1 MRRNLVLI
9 AVFIALIIGGTLFLD
24 QWSRLR
30 PFSSDHLADHPEISL
45 LKADKAPDFSFSALR
60 KGTTENLS
68 SFRGKVVLLN
78 FWASWCAPCVIEFPK
93 LEALAETYPDNLVVL
108 AISADT
114 DRAEIEKFL
123 HRIKYQDRENMLI
136 IHDENRKIS
145 QDLFQTIKFPETII
159 IDPAG
164 RMVRKV
170 VGDTDWTG
178 DEMKAYLSDL
188 AQKKSIPYPLP

>member
-1 MRRNLVLI
+1 MRRNLILI
-9 AVFIALIIGGTLFLD
+9 AIVTALIAGGTLLFD
-24 QWSRLR
+24 QWSGMRHF
-30 PFSSDHLADHPEISL
+30 PADHPEISV
-45 LKADKAPDFSFSALR
+45 LKADKAPDFSFVTLKNQPGR
-60 KGTTENLS
+60 LS
-68 SFRGKVVLLN
+68 DFRGKVVLLN

-93 LEALAETYPDNLVVL
+93 LEELAKNYPDHLAVL

-123 HRIKYQDRENMLI
+123 HRIKYEKRKNMLI
-136 IHDENRKIS
+136 VHDKDKRIS

-178 DEMKAYLSDL
+178 EEMKAYLSDL
-188 AQKKSIPYPLP
+188 ARENPIPYPLP